1 MWPMGVDEALEK
13 YRSYFNEKIKRFGA
27 VPQGVDYNGPE
38 AQAIRFAQLLRI
50 IDGRRPFEIIDF
62 GCGYGALLEF
72 LLRERW
78 KFRYQGYDMLESMV
92 KTASRTHESRKNATF
107 AADAAI
113 PWGRLIAGDLQQQV
127 RCIDAEWRDR
137 ALEVLGMMNA
147 LCTRA
152 FSFNMLT
159 SYSDAD
165 KMAVR
170 PDLYFADP
178 LFYFDHCKRHFGANV
193 ALLHDYGLYD
203 FTILVR
209 KQL

>member
-1 MWPMGVDEALEK
+1 MGVDEALEK

-50 IDGRRPFEIIDF
+50 IDSRRPFEIIDF

-72 LLRERW
+72 LLREGW
-78 KFRYQGYDMLESMV
+78 EFRYQGYDMLESMV
-92 KTASRTHESRKNATF
+92 ETARRTHAKLENATF
-107 AADAAI
+107 TEKAAKLHSGDY
-113 PWGRLIAGDLQQQV
+113 LIAGA
-127 RCIDAEWRDR
+127 IFNNKFDASNAKWRDHT
-137 ALEVLGMMNA
+137 LEVLDMMNA

-159 SYSDAD
+159 SYSDPD
-165 KMAVR
+165 KMALR

-178 LFYFDHCKRHFGANV
+178 LFYFDHCKKHFAADV
-193 ALLHDYGLYD
+193 AVLHDYGLYD

-209 KQL
+209 KQV

>member
-1 MWPMGVDEALEK
+1 MSLDEAIEK
-13 YRSYFNEKIKRFGA
+13 YRSYFNEKIMRFGA
-27 VPQGVDYNGPE
+27 VPEGVDYNGPE

-50 IDGRRPFEIIDF
+50 IDGRLTFEIIDF

-72 LLRERW
+72 LVREGW
-78 KFRYQGYDMLESMV
+78 EFHYQGYDMLESMV
-92 KTASRTHESRKNATF
+92 ETASRTHASLKNATF
-107 AADAAI
+107 TSNAAKLYPGDYLTAGAIFNNKFDASN
-113 PWGRLIAGDLQQQV
+113 
-127 RCIDAEWRDR
+127 AEWRDHT
-137 ALEVLGMMNA
+137 LEVLGTMNA

-165 KMAVR
+165 KMALR

-178 LFYFDHCKRHFGANV
+178 LFYFDHCKKHFASNV

-203 FTILVR
+203 FTIIVR